1 MRANLFYDL
10 LRRHL
15 LFSGYRLTHVMNIT
29 DVDDRIIQQAVIGNT
44 TIGEYTA
51 PYEAAFREDLATL
64 RAQPVEHYPR
74 ATEHIPEMAA
84 LIEKLIEGDHAY
96 RADGDV
102 YFRIASF
109 PDYGRLSHLD
119 RKGLRKGA
127 RVATDKYEKESA
139 NDFALWK
146 GEQAGEGVIGAAWEA
161 PFGPGRPGWHI
172 ECSAMAARYLGETFD
187 IHCGG
192 IDLQFPHHE
201 NEIAQS
207 EAASGRPLAHFW
219 MHNEHL
225 TLGGSTKMSK
235 SLGNVTSL
243 RDLIAAGHE
252 PLAIRFFLMA
262 NAHYRR
268 KLVLDEEALHSA
280 AEQVRRLREFADRL
294 ERLQPPA
301 VEDGELVVEADRA
314 RAAYRAALDDD
325 LNLPQGLGLVF
336 ELIRQ
341 ANGALDAGRVGS
353 AGQAALQQ
361 LLADVDSHLDFLRT
375 EVTDVLEI
383 EVERLIEERERARAS
398 RDFATSDRI
407 REQLRELGI
416 VLEDTAE
423 GVRWKRQRA

>member
-1 MRANLFYDL
+1 M
-10 LRRHL
+10 
-15 LFSGYRLTHVMNIT
+15 
-29 DVDDRIIQQAVIGNT
+29 
-44 TIGEYTA
+44 
-51 PYEAAFREDLATL
+51 
-64 RAQPVEHYPR
+64 
-74 ATEHIPEMAA
+74 
-84 LIEKLIEGDHAY
+84 
-96 RADGDV
+96 
-102 YFRIASF
+102 
-109 PDYGRLSHLD
+109 
-119 RKGLRKGA
+119 
-127 RVATDKYEKESA
+127 ATDKYEKESA

-146 GEQAGEGVIGAAWEA
+146 GEQPGEALIGAAWEA

-192 IDLQFPHHE
+192 VDLQFPHHE

-207 EAASGRPLAHFW
+207 EAASGRPLARFW

-225 TLGGSTKMSK
+225 TLGGSAKMSK